1 MKNVMRD
8 FKNQFNGPALE
19 FSFTMEDSGPGL
31 AWLGSKP
38 IVEVVAR
45 AVAGQ
50 LLIKGIVFEEGTV
63 VPEILHPKFPLP
75 AAGTAGIPPV
85 PMKPFGTVRDAAPV
99 ATKPIGK

>member
-8 FKNQFNGPALE
+8 FNNKFNGPVLE
-19 FSFTMEDSGPGL
+19 FSFTMEDSGPGE
-31 AWLGSKP
+31 AWLGPKP

-63 VPEILHPKFPLP
+63 VPEILHPKFV
-75 AAGTAGIPPV
+75 V
-85 PMKPFGTVRDAAPV
+85 PSVAAPV
-99 ATKPIGK
+99 ALKPFTAAK